1 MALEV
6 HPLDPIGAEI
16 RGADLRRDVDPD
28 VFDELEAA
36 LLAHGV
42 LVLRD
47 QFIDVED
54 QVVLGERFGPLE
66 SRSFDDHAPH
76 PKVIVISN
84 VGRDGHVLPR
94 TSENMQMI
102 AINETWHTDSSFRET
117 PASVSLFSAQ
127 VVPEIGGDTF
137 YASMRRG
144 WLDLDEP
151 GRAELYGLRA
161 LHDYTEA
168 YRRIG
173 SRADDLAKTQLPPM
187 SHPIARVHPETGE
200 PCLFVT
206 GHAFRVEG
214 LVEDAGSALLERLLS
229 WCTRDEV
236 VYRHK
241 WRAGDF
247 VLWDNRCML
256 HRAEGFDE
264 TNPRVMYH
272 VRVGSSKPVVAA
284 EP

>member
-66 SRSFDDHAPH
+66 SRAFDDHAPH

-84 VGRDGHVLPR
+84 VGRDGDVLPR

-137 YASMRRG
+137 YASLRKG
-144 WLDLDEP
+144 WLSLPE
-151 GRAELYGLRA
+151 GKQAELHGLRA
-161 LHDYTEA
+161 VHDYAEA
-168 YRRIG
+168 YRRTGGEIPG
-173 SRADDLAKTQLPPM
+173 MEVEDLTAVT
-187 SHPIARVHPETGE
+187 HPIVRVHPETGE
-200 PCLFVT
+200 CGLYLSSHT
-206 GHAFRVEG
+206 SGVEG
-214 LVEDAGSALLERLLS
+214 MDAEAGRALLDGLLA
-229 WCTRDEV
+229 WCTRQPA
-236 VYRHK
+236 VYRHR
-241 WRAGDF
+241 WAVDD
-247 VLWDNRCML
+247 VLLWDNRCML

-264 TNPRVMYH
+264 THPRRMHH
-272 VRVGSSKPVVAA
+272 VRVAGTGPVQ
-284 EP
+284 PG